1 MFKEAL
7 QGVVDK
13 TDGGLAGLLMDFEGI
28 PLETYVR
35 DETELDIE
43 VVGAEVSV
51 IVKAIQRATEM
62 LDAGGTQEV
71 SFRSEKVVTL
81 IRVLNDNYFIALTLS
96 TDGNLGKAR
105 YLMRVAA
112 PDLKREL
119 SF

>member
-1 MFKEAL
+1 MFKQAL
-7 QGVVDK
+7 QSVVDR

-28 PLETYVR
+28 PLETYARV
-35 DETELDIE
+35 DTGVDIE

-51 IVKAIQRATEM
+51 IVKAIRRATEM

-81 IRVLNDNYFIALTLS
+81 IRVLNDNYFIAVTLS
-96 TDGNLGKAR
+96 PEGNLGKAR
-105 YLMRVAA
+105 YLLRIAA

-119 SF
+119 TY